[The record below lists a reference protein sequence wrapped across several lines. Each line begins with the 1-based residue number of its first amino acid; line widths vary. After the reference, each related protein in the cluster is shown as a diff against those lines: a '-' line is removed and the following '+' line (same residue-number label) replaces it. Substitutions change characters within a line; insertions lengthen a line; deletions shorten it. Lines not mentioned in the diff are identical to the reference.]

1 MKKTIKNLLLAVLCL
16 ALLLGALAGCGKKA
30 PIETAPA
37 TRTVVDMKGKEVEL
51 PGTIESYCVLYSSA
65 VPMCAM
71 VDDNL
76 AHMVM
81 YPVSNYFEYWYGVM
95 FEGINDHA
103 VQVDKRNVTAE
114 QILESGA
121 QVVFWNR
128 PAHEGLVASLE
139 EAGVKCV
146 NVQVSNAD
154 ELLQAMHVIA
164 DSFGTEFA
172 QSQIAKYES
181 RFHSYLELVRERA
194 AQIPDSEKKTVLVI
208 GSVDTPS
215 VGPIDSY
222 QGYWT
227 QLTGLINVTPV
238 GEGEPSST
246 LTMEE
251 IFDADPDII
260 LAQGPFNRSQV
271 TSDPQWGTVRAVKE
285 GNLYSNP
292 SVLDEWGMPTTEAPL
307 QFIWILKQ
315 FYPEYAADIDT
326 VKELIGF
333 YKDFYDYGMSMEDAE
348 ALLSCHHFYLHEA
361 LKDME

>member
-1 MKKTIKNLLLAVLCL
+1 MKTKVMKELLLAGLFL
-16 ALLLGALAGCGKKA
+16 AILLGALSACGKA
-30 PIETAPA
+30 SEETSPA

-51 PGTIESYCVLYSSA
+51 PGTLESYCVLYSSA

-71 VDDNL
+71 VDEDL

-103 VQVDKRNVTAE
+103 VQVDKKNVTVE

-128 PAHEGLVASLE
+128 PAHEELVASLE
-139 EAGVKCV
+139 EAGIKCV
-146 NVQVSNAD
+146 NVQVSDAD

-172 QSQIAKYES
+172 QSQISKFES
-181 RFHSYLELVRERA
+181 RFHSYLELVQERS

-208 GSVDTPS
+208 GSVDNPT
-215 VGPIDSY
+215 VGPMDSY

-227 QLTGLINVTPV
+227 QLTGLVNVTPI

-251 IFDADPDII
+251 IYDANPDII
-260 LAQGPFNRSQV
+260 LAQGPFNRNQV
-271 TSDPQWGTVRAVKE
+271 TSDPQWNAVRAVKE

-315 FYPEYAADIDT
+315 FYPEYASDIDT
-326 VKELIGF
+326 VKELIEF
-333 YKDFYDYGMSMEDAE
+333 YKDFYDYEMSVEDAE